1 MADVRSLL
9 RSERTARRI
18 SHAQAVYTASG
29 TLTCTAC
36 RVSIKTESLWE
47 VHLTSSAHV
56 SRARQQAAIAGETA
70 PESRKRKA
78 SPQDAESDQTKR
90 PKAGLPVPG
99 LPQDFFD
106 GASPLA
112 DPTLSDDAE
121 TATRPA
127 SAEMASHPKR
137 STQTTVPTASTII
150 PSDFFDTAPVRI
162 TTTVSRQL
170 AADAIAAETVDED
183 EYAAF
188 EREVA
193 AAEAASEASA
203 ANATI
208 TAAPITAAELAARAV
223 AEANTQKKEQAD
235 LDLMNEQED
244 AVRRVEEEIDEME
257 ELEQRIRRLRDRREE
272 IRQTARSTGEG
283 GGSADTIAREQ
294 ASSPDRHSK
303 KEGNIDQG
311 VDMDDDDD
319 DEDEDAD
326 LEDWSFRAR

>member
-18 SHAQAVYTASG
+18 NHAQAVYTASG
-29 TLTCTAC
+29 TLTCTVC
-36 RVSIKTESLWE
+36 RSSIKTESLWE
-47 VHLTSSAHV
+47 GHLRSSAHI
-56 SRARQQAAIAGETA
+56 SRARQQAAIAPKTA

-90 PKAGLPVPG
+90 PKAGQPVSG

-106 GASPLA
+106 AA
-112 DPTLSDDAE
+112 ATVDDPTSSDDAE
-121 TATRPA
+121 APARPT
-127 SAEMASHPKR
+127 STEMASHPKR
-137 STQTTVPTASTII
+137 STQTTVPTSSTII
-150 PSDFFDTAPVRI
+150 PSDFFDTAPMEL
-162 TTTVSRQL
+162 TTTVTRHL

-193 AAEAASEASA
+193 AAEAATEASA

-244 AVRRVEEEIDEME
+244 SVRRVEEEIDEME
-257 ELEQRIRRLRDRREE
+257 ELEERVRRLRDRREE
-272 IRQTARSTGEG
+272 IRQTAISKG
-283 GGSADTIAREQ
+283 GGSAETIAREE
-294 ASSPDRHSK
+294 ASPPDRDLRK
-303 KEGNIDQG
+303 GNIDEG

-319 DEDEDAD
+319 DDDDDEDAD